1 MYELQRPQRAQP
13 QQAASTFKRFQRG
26 LTIGSL
32 TFLVVA
38 LLGIAAML
46 ITYATIASSLPNP
59 SELELK
65 AGAFQSIRIYD
76 REGNLLNEAFNTDAG
91 KRISVGI
98 DQISPYLKQ
107 ATIATEDA
115 NFYKHSG
122 IDFFALVRAFYYAV
136 RERNV
141 VSGASTIPQQLVKM
155 LFLSSEQ
162 SITRKVKEAV
172 LSAEISR
179 TYGKDEIL
187 DLYLNE
193 VNYGNLAYGAS
204 AAAETYFNKDLLE
217 LSLAEAA
224 LLAGL
229 PQAPAYYDPYT
240 YPDRAKK
247 RQGVVLAL
255 MVEAGYINTEEA
267 DNAWREDLLYTP
279 VNYDLKAPHFT
290 LYVRQEL
297 EALLGSQTLYQEG
310 LSVYTT
316 LDPRLQSAAER
327 IVHDQVALLADRNV
341 SNGALVAMNPQ
352 TGEVLALVGSA
363 DFDNVEID
371 GQINMALAPRQPGST
386 IKPLVY
392 LTTFRQ
398 EDRPV
403 NERWNSGTLVAD
415 IEEQFPDG
423 ANPPYVPTNYDNK
436 ERGMVTVRTALA
448 NSLNIPAVRAMQQAG
463 IPAFLDT
470 AQRLGITT
478 LTRPDYGLSLA
489 LGAGEI
495 PLLEMTGAFAVLA
508 NQGKRMPP
516 VTIMKIVDG
525 TGQVKCEMGSTTV
538 QPCQP
543 NNNIGEQ
550 VISAVDAFLMTD
562 ILSDNEARAAVFG
575 PNSLLQLGGRP
586 VAAKT
591 GTTNDFRDVLT
602 MGYTP
607 QIVTG
612 VWVGNSN
619 NAEMRNISGVSG
631 AAPIWNEFM
640 RTALADQPVV
650 GFTPP
655 AGVRQFEVCADTG
668 TLPSVACPQKQ
679 VHWFAEDRPPLPA
692 DQDLYQRIKLEK
704 LTGKLATEF
713 TPADA
718 IEEKDFKVYP
728 ERYRQWAEAH
738 GIAQP
743 PRDASDVYTFEP
755 RVAIREPVEGEIVSG
770 IVQIIG
776 SADAPA
782 FVSYELQYGISHDPG
797 AFSAPFVGPIGGPVI
812 DGLLGEWDT
821 QGMAEG
827 PHTLRLVVRDQA
839 GSERDVRVH
848 LFVVG
853 ATPTPPPLEP
863 TATWTIEAPTA
874 LPIPTETAPAP
885 TALPA
890 PTVAPATATAIVEIP
905 TSTSVVEV
913 PTATP
918 IAVEPT
924 VTPLPT
930 ETAAIEA
937 TPTWT
942 VEAPTLEAPTVE
954 ATAASAGIVTET
966 VPITETSGL
975 TETVIVTAATIGST
989 TD

>member
-1 MYELQRPQRAQP
+1 MYELQRPQAAQP
-13 QQAASTFKRFQRG
+13 ARTTTTFQRFQRG
-26 LTIGSL
+26 LAIGSL

-46 ITYATIASSLPNP
+46 VGYATIASSLPSP
-59 SELELK
+59 RELDAR

-76 REGNLLNEAFNTDAG
+76 REGNLLNEAFNLDAG
-91 KRISVGI
+91 KRLSVGI
-98 DQISPYLKQ
+98 DQISPYLRL

-115 NFYKHSG
+115 NFYEHQG
-122 IDFFALVRAFYYAV
+122 IDFFALGRALYYAV

-179 TYGKDEIL
+179 TYPKDEIL

-193 VNYGNLAYGAS
+193 VNYGNLAYGAA
-204 AAAETYFNKDLLE
+204 AAAETYFNKDVLE

-229 PQAPAYYDPYT
+229 PQAPAYYDPYS
-240 YPDRAKK
+240 YPDRARK
-247 RQGVVLAL
+247 RQGVVLSL
-255 MVEAGYINTEEA
+255 MVEAGYINSQEA
-267 DNAWREDLLYTP
+267 DNAWREELFYTP

-290 LYVRQEL
+290 LYVRQQL

-316 LDPRLQSAAER
+316 LNPRLQSEAER
-327 IVHDQVALLADRNV
+327 IVSEQVRLLGDRNV
-341 SNGALVAMNPQ
+341 SNGALVALNPQ

-363 DFDNVEID
+363 DFDNAEIA

-398 EDRPV
+398 EDRPL
-403 NERWNSGTLVAD
+403 NERWTAGTIVAD

-436 ERGMVTVRTALA
+436 ERGLVTVRTALA
-448 NSLNIPAVRAMQQAG
+448 TSLNIPAVRAMQQAG
-463 IPAFLDT
+463 LPAFLDT

-508 NQGKRMPP
+508 NEGRRMPP

-525 TGQVKCEMGSTTV
+525 DGTIRCETASDLYAD
-538 QPCQP
+538 CQP
-543 NNNIGEQ
+543 SPGVGDQ
-550 VISAVDAFLMTD
+550 VISAIDAFLITD
-562 ILSDNEARAAVFG
+562 ILSDNDARAAVFG

-602 MGYTP
+602 LGYTP
-607 QIVTG
+607 QLVTG
-612 VWVGNSN
+612 VWVGNSS

-640 RTALADQPVV
+640 RTALADEAVIE
-650 GFTPP
+650 FTPP
-655 AGVRQFEVCADTG
+655 SGVRQYEVCADTG
-668 TLPSVACPQKQ
+668 TLPSVACPQKAVQ
-679 VHWFAEDRPPLPA
+679 WFAEDRPPLPA
-692 DQDLYQRIKLEK
+692 EQDLYQRIRLER

-728 ERYRQWAEAH
+728 ERYRGWAEAQ

-743 PRDASDVYTFEP
+743 PNDASDVYTFEP
-755 RVAIREPVEGEIVSG
+755 RLAIREPVEGEIISG
-770 IVQIIG
+770 IVTIVG
-776 SADAPA
+776 SAEAPA
-782 FVSYELQYGISHDPG
+782 FASYTLHYGISHDPG
-797 AFSAPFVGPIGGPVI
+797 AFSAPFVGPIGAPVI
-812 DGLLGEWDT
+812 DGVLGEWDT
-821 QGMAEG
+821 RGLAEG
-827 PHTLRLVVRDQA
+827 PHTLRLVVRDQSGA
-839 GSERDVRVH
+839 EREMRVR
-848 LFVVG
+848 LFVVSP
-853 ATPTPPPLEP
+853 TPTPPPLEP

-874 LPIPTETAPAP
+874 VPLPTDTLAAPP
-885 TALPA
+885 TA
-890 PTVAPATATAIVEIP
+890 VPATPVVEVP
-905 TSTSVVEV
+905 TNTPVVEV

-918 IAVEPT
+918 PPVEPT

-930 ETAAIEA
+930 DTPALEA

-942 VEAPTLEAPTVE
+942 IEAPTAEPT
-954 ATAASAGIVTET
+954 TASAA
-966 VPITETSGL
+966 
-975 TETVIVTAATIGST
+975 IVTATVPLTSSQALTSTEILTGSALIT
-989 TD
+989 GTE